1 MSTSDSRPGPIRPH
15 DLAPAHTWVVD
26 AANVIGSRPDG
37 WWRDRAGAAA
47 RLRRQISELLSEL
60 LSDAGAAPAAAPP
73 EASAVGPAGA
83 AGQGAATSPRPLS
96 FQLPDQVILVLEGAA
111 RAGVAATPPTAAQ
124 PTPRRPPGPTLVVVH
139 AAGAGD
145 DTIAEQAALAPRPV
159 LVFTSDRGLRDRV
172 KAAGAEVAGSGA
184 LTRLLPKV

>member
-1 MSTSDSRPGPIRPH
+1 MSTSDSHPGPIPPH
-15 DLAPAHTWVVD
+15 DLAPARTWVVD

-37 WWRDRAGAAA
+37 WWRDRAGAAV
-47 RLRRQISELLSEL
+47 RLRRQISDLLADLLADS
-60 LSDAGAAPAAAPP
+60 LSDAGAP
-73 EASAVGPAGA
+73 PAGVGVQA
-83 AGQGAATSPRPLS
+83 AATSPRALS
-96 FQLPDQVILVLEGAA
+96 RQLPDQVIVVFEGAA
-111 RAGVAATPPTAAQ
+111 RAGVPATPPTGGQ
-124 PTPRRPPGPTLVVVH
+124 PTSRRPTGPTLVVVH

-145 DTIAEQAALAPRPV
+145 DTIAEQAARAPRPV